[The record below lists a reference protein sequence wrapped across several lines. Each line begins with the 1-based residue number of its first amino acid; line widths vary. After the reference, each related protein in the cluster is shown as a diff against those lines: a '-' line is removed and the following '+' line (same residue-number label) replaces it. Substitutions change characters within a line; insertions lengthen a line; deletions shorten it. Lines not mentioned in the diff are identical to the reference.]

1 MFGQIRSLVTVKQ
14 YLFLKVIRD
23 LKSKYK
29 LLKGK
34 EAHTIC
40 CQKPHF
46 KNTFVEGVKSSLVLA
61 YPPQNYFT

>member
-1 MFGQIRSLVTVKQ
+1 MKQ

-40 CQKPHF
+40 CQKLHF
-46 KNTFVEGVKSSLVLA
+46 KNTFVEEIKSSLVLA
-61 YPPQNYFT
+61 HSHQNSFT